1 MPCDINLRRDES
13 ASKYN
18 LFRLDLTTL
27 KATLEHYSSRN
38 VSSYLLK
45 ELQAVI
51 TISQKWNILI
61 VTWAQIFDSFSFG

>member
-51 TISQKWNILI
+51 TISQK
-61 VTWAQIFDSFSFG
+61 